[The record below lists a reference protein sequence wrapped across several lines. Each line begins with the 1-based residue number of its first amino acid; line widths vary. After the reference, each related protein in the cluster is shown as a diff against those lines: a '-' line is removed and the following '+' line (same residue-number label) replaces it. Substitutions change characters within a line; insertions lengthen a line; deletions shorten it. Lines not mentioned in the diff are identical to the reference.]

1 MRVSCRSFLEQFQIC
16 LRSIWCLA
24 LVAGSVPMTAHE
36 NFLSKSPEQWTEN
49 EALQVLNDSP
59 WAHTV
64 TNTVQNTQ
72 CDYEHPVYA
81 GLFTEET
88 AQRVDSLTPTPPA
101 KEVQPDGAEYVV
113 RLVSVKPMQ
122 AAVERLISTDEKW
135 ARYRGGVGLEPGA
148 KPTNL
153 AEGWHNP
160 ADEITIAVMLKHAG
174 PHRGSFRDYA
184 FKDNGSGVSVAV
196 RHFFACTGV
205 RTANGQIHAVTGG
218 LGVDKDHKASAIY
231 MSFPSVVDGR
241 PLITHRDEKL
251 EFRFIANQRVFEATF
266 YVNPADLFDGTET
279 VIHIPPTVDE
289 ATSAPRP

>member
-1 MRVSCRSFLEQFQIC
+1 M
-16 LRSIWCLA
+16 
-24 LVAGSVPMTAHE
+24 
-36 NFLSKSPEQWTEN
+36 
-49 EALQVLNDSP
+49 LNDSP

-72 CDYEHPVYA
+72 CDYEHPVFA

-101 KEVQPDGAEYVV
+101 KEVKPDGAEYVV

-122 AAVERLISTDEKW
+122 AAVERLISMDEKW
-135 ARYRGGVGLEPGA
+135 AHYRGGAGLEPGI

-153 AEGWHNP
+153 AEGWYNP
-160 ADEITIAVMLKHAG
+160 ADEITIAVVLKRAG
-174 PHRGSFRDYA
+174 PHGGSFRDYA
-184 FKDNGSGVSVAV
+184 FKDNGSGVSVAM

-205 RTANGQIHAVTGG
+205 RTANGQIHAVLGG

-231 MSFPSVVDGR
+231 MSFPSVVDGK

-266 YVNPADLFDGTET
+266 YVNPVDLFDGTET
-279 VIHIPPTVDE
+279 VMRIPPTVDE
-289 ATSAPRP
+289 PAPAPLP